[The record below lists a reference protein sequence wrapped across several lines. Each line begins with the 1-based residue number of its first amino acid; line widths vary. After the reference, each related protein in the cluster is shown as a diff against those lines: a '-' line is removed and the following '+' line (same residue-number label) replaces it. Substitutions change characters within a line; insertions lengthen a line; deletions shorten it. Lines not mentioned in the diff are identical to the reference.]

1 MKLIVG
7 LLFCLVIS
15 ITNIANAIASSQNTA
30 VTGATLKIVMGEDTY
45 PFQYFDENQQPAGIL
60 VDLWREWAL
69 VTNTKVEFHIQ
80 NWQQSLNRL
89 QSGDVDI
96 HIGMVPNASRQAMFD
111 FSNPITSLETY
122 LFIHKSIGKKHQLTD
137 LIPYQ
142 IGIVEGSSHEQ
153 SLLAINPN
161 FNFRKYSGRDAL
173 LIGAMNGEVLVFA
186 GIEGYQR
193 DMTLEQNIANDYYSS
208 TRLPIE
214 KVTLVAAVKKG
225 NASLLNRINQGFQ
238 KVDPEQIK
246 RIERRWLGYN
256 RQNDGLLIAM
266 QSDVEPFVDIGS
278 DGLPRGLFVD
288 LWKLWSS
295 KSGISI
301 DFVVGDMNSSI
312 ADIKRGFADVHIGY
326 PESNEMNTGLKQAW
340 HITSV
345 KSRFFSIKKNITDL
359 NLLGNIRIGVFPT
372 APYISEIHAL
382 YPNAQL
388 RFYESTDLMV
398 DAALKGEII
407 GFIASSATTSHYLL
421 GNKLWADFTQYFN
434 IEFFT
439 DIYSLIRMEDSG
451 LEERIRAGFELIS
464 PEERL
469 QIERKWLINP
479 DDRYFSGQNQKI
491 ILSSQDRTYLAS
503 LGAIKMG
510 YIKDWRPMEFQ
521 GKNGE
526 FLGVNSDVKSL
537 LVNQLGVSII
547 PIAFDTFEQM
557 MQQLRS
563 GEIQLV
569 ASLAYNHERDNS
581 VLFSEPYWPSPWA
594 VASDLTQPPIFN
606 INQLDN
612 KVIAVIEGYQLIEQF
627 RQQYPEIKLMLVPD
641 TRSGLNAVI
650 NGHADMFIEKVTS
663 LADVLKNGD
672 FPSLKLSLLA
682 DLADEQ
688 SRIGIFS
695 GLEELMPLIN
705 RVISTVDK
713 TAQQHLYR
721 KWNDVKLNTDDRFYQ
736 RWMNS
741 LIIGLLVI
749 SVITVTVLVVNRR
762 LKVEIQRREN
772 AEDKLVFLANHDSVT
787 GLANRT
793 LLDEQLIVEIEIH
806 QKTKSKF
813 ALLFIDLDGF
823 KIVNDAHGHAIGD
836 ILLAQVAEV
845 FKSIIKDTDSV
856 ARFGGDEF
864 VIIINQLE
872 TVDQAKK
879 VANTLLSKLA
889 KIDNVEGK
897 SIQISASI
905 GIAVYPHDGVT
916 AEELMKH
923 SDSLMYQAKR
933 VGGHQH
939 RINH

>member
-15 ITNIANAIASSQNTA
+15 TANIVFASSQDTA
-30 VTGATLKIVMGEDTY
+30 LAGGTLKIVMGEDTY
-45 PFQYFDENQQPAGIL
+45 PFQYIDENQHAAGIL

-69 VTNTKVEFHIQ
+69 VTDTKVEFLIQ
-80 NWQQSLNRL
+80 NWQQSLDQL
-89 QSGDVDI
+89 QSDDADI
-96 HIGMVPNASRQAMFD
+96 HIGMAPNAFRQTLFD
-111 FSNPITSLETY
+111 FSNPITSLQTY

-142 IGIVEGSSHEQ
+142 IGIVDGSSHEQ
-153 SLLAINPN
+153 TLLAVNPN
-161 FNFRKYSGRDAL
+161 FNFRKYSSRDAL
-173 LIGAMNGEVLVFA
+173 LVGAMNGEVLVFA

-193 DMTLEQNIANDYYSS
+193 DMALEQNIANDYYSS
-208 TRLPIE
+208 SRIPIA
-214 KVTLVAAVKKG
+214 KVDLVAAVKKG
-225 NASLLNRINQGFQ
+225 NIPLLAKINQGFE
-238 KVDPEQIK
+238 KVDVEQIK

-256 RQNDGLLIAM
+256 RQNAGLLIAM
-266 QSDVEPFVDIGS
+266 QSNVEPFVDIGN
-278 DGLPRGLFVD
+278 DGLPHGLFVD

-345 KSRFFSIKKNITDL
+345 KSRFFSLKKNIADL
-359 NLLGNIRIGVFPT
+359 NTLKNIRIGVFPT
-372 APYISEIHAL
+372 APYISEIHNL

-388 RFYESTDLMV
+388 RFYESTELMV
-398 DAALKGEII
+398 DAALKGDII

-421 GNKLWADFTQYFN
+421 GSKLWADFTQYIN
-434 IEFFT
+434 IEFST
-439 DIYSLIRMEDSG
+439 DIYSLIRPEDSG

-479 DDRYFSGQNQKI
+479 DDRYFSGQHQNI
-491 ILSSQDRTYLAS
+491 VLSSQDKTYLSS

-510 YIKDWRPMEFQ
+510 YVKDWRPMEFQ

-526 FLGVNSDVKSL
+526 FLGVNSDIKSL
-537 LVNQLGVSII
+537 FVNHLGVSVI
-547 PIAFDTFEQM
+547 PVAFETFDKM

-569 ASLAYNHERDNS
+569 ASLASNSERDNTI
-581 VLFSEPYWPSPWA
+581 LFSDPYWPSPWA

-612 KVIAVIEGYQLIEQF
+612 KTIAVVEGYQLIDQLN
-627 RQQYPEIKLMLVPD
+627 QQLPKLKLVLVPD
-641 TRSGLNAVI
+641 TRAGLNAVVS
-650 NGHADMFIEKVTS
+650 GTADMFVEKVTS
-663 LADVLKNGD
+663 LADSLKNGD
-672 FPSLKLSLLA
+672 YPSLKLSLLA
-682 DLADEQ
+682 DLADQQ

-695 GLEELMPLIN
+695 GLEELVPLIN
-705 RVISTVDK
+705 RVIGTIDK
-713 TAQQHLYR
+713 AAQQQLYQ
-721 KWNDVKLNTDDRFYQ
+721 KWNDVKLNTDDLFYQ

-741 LIIGLLVI
+741 LIIGLLVV
-749 SVITVTVLVVNRR
+749 SAITVMVLVVNRR
-762 LKVEIQRREN
+762 LKLEIHRREH
-772 AEDKLVFLANHDSVT
+772 AEEKLVFLANHDSVT

-793 LLDEQLIVEIEIH
+793 LIDKLIIIAIETH
-806 QKTKSKF
+806 QKTHSKF
-813 ALLFIDLDGF
+813 AILFIDLDGF
-823 KIVNDAHGHAIGD
+823 KIVNDVHGHAIGD
-836 ILLAQVAEV
+836 LLLAQVAEV
-845 FKSIIKDTDSV
+845 FKSLVKDTDSV

-864 VIIINQLE
+864 IILINQLE
-872 TVDQAKK
+872 KVDDAKK
-879 VANTLLSKLA
+879 LASSLLNSLSQ
-889 KIDNVEGK
+889 IDNIEGK

-905 GIAVYPHDGVT
+905 GIAMYPHDGVT

-923 SDSLMYQAKR
+923 SDFLMYQAKR
-933 VGGHQH
+933 VGGHQY
-939 RINH
+939 RTNH